1 MSTTITSVTLIG
13 LLPLLIT
20 SGTAIL
26 VMLSIALRRHH
37 GRSATLTVAG
47 LAAALLSLPWAAD
60 SAPQLATALLMIDG
74 YALLFMTLVLACT
87 LACAILG
94 YVYLGNYPGSYPDNQ
109 RGNRDEWYLLLLLAA
124 AGGLVL
130 AMSNHFASLF
140 IGLELLS
147 VPTYGLIAY
156 HLRDKNSLEAGIK
169 YMVLSA
175 AASAFLLFGMALL
188 YAHTG
193 TLEFARIVAVVGS
206 DGAYSLADSPLL
218 AVGIAFMLVGLG
230 FKLSVVPFH
239 LWTPDVYEGAPAP
252 VGAFLATA
260 SKIAVF
266 AVLVRFLVVAS
277 ATHTEMLRDILAVIA
292 VASIFVGNLL
302 ALTQQNFKRLL
313 GYSSIAHFGYL
324 LVAVVVG
331 NTMGMVAMAVY
342 LLTYVASSIGAFGVI
357 ALLSDPARGR
367 DLDMIADYRGL
378 YARSP
383 ALAIALTIMLLSL
396 AGIPLTAGFIG
407 KFFVMAAGV
416 SAQLW
421 WLLGAVVAG
430 SAIAL
435 YYYLRVVVAL
445 YQPAMPQKSATAPA
459 GNVGA
464 MGAGLVLALAVLTVL
479 LGIWPQPMLDWVH
492 GATIAVLR

>member
-1 MSTTITSVTLIG
+1 MTTTITSATLIG
-13 LLPLLIT
+13 LLPLLVV

-37 GRSATLTVAG
+37 GWSVLLTVTG
-47 LAAALLSLPWAAD
+47 LAAALMSMPWVAD
-60 SAPQLATALLMIDG
+60 KAPQLATALLMIDG

-87 LACAILG
+87 LACAVLG
-94 YVYLGNYPGSYPDNQ
+94 YAYLGNDPDNN
-109 RGNRDEWYLLLLLAA
+109 RVNRDEWYLLLLLAA

-188 YAHTG
+188 YAHAG
-193 TLEFARIVAVVGS
+193 TLEFARIVAAPGADGS
-206 DGAYSLADSPLL
+206 YQLADSPLL
-218 AVGIAFMLVGLG
+218 AVGVVLMLVGLG

-252 VGAFLATA
+252 VGAFLATV

-302 ALTQQNFKRLL
+302 ALTQKNFKRLL

-331 NTMGMVAMAVY
+331 NTLGMMAISVY

-357 ALLSDPARGR
+357 ALMSDPVHGR
-367 DLDMIADYRGL
+367 DRDAIADYRGL

-445 YQPAMPQKSATAPA
+445 YQPATSSEGHAISQ
-459 GNVGA
+459 GNAHA
-464 MGAGLVLALAVLTVL
+464 MGVAMVLALAVLTML
-479 LGIWPQPMLDWVH
+479 LGIWPQPMLDWAH
-492 GATIAVLR
+492 GAAIAVLR